1 MNYINPIAWT
11 NPNKIDEAIEAQ
23 NKSFSLADKLNF
35 EVWTGAWSLGTDTCG
50 LWLDGFNDGK

>member
-35 EVWTGAWSLGTDTCG
+35 
-50 LWLDGFNDGK
+50 